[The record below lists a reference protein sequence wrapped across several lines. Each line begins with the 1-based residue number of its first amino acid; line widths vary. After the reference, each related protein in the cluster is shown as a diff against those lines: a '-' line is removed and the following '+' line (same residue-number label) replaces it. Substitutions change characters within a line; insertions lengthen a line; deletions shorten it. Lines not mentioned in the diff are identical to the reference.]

1 MGLVNMTPGTA
12 TPVAGFAIMFAYN
25 PVQQV
30 LITAG
35 LCALFNVIAG
45 FLGSKYS
52 VPLKFLLLVKYVVL
66 M

>member
-45 FLGSKYS
+45 FLGSNIQY
-52 VPLKFLLLVKYVVL
+52 L
-66 M
+66 

>member
-1 MGLVNMTPGTA
+1 
-12 TPVAGFAIMFAYN
+12 MFAYN

-45 FLGSKYS
+45 FLGSKIFS
-52 VPLKFLLLVKYVVL
+52 TFKVL
-66 M
+66 TAGEIRGTDVEEEIA